1 MGPDGPARQLQ
12 SAGSTT
18 CCRPSLGRGPPSHRC
33 AHDAPPWR
41 TARAPAC
48 RHEAAARSRL
58 TAIESSFPGCARQPP
73 ATHGVQP
80 DVRLRCGREAQASGS
95 SSTWVVDGT
104 TWSGTASTARMVPK
118 DSSRSGRRWA
128 ANLPAHQ
135 RCRRMD
141 STSHDGGPSHRRAQ
155 QLQRWPMQFVMSSSM
170 VTAHEWAA
178 SAELVQ
184 PWSVRG
190 SPRSDIAYE
199 RFVAVSTLPLMEPP
213 SAGGRRCG
221 VWCASVRADTRG

>member
-1 MGPDGPARQLQ
+1 MVHTRLFTLHYTRTLDLTQGLQSPPGSAVGPSGPARQLR

-33 AHDAPPWR
+33 AHSAPPWR

-95 SSTWVVDGT
+95 SSTWVVDQT
-104 TWSGTASTARMVPK
+104 TWSVTASTARMVPK
-118 DSSRSGRRWA
+118 DCSHWGRQWTA
-128 ANLPAHQ
+128 HLPAHQ
-135 RCRRMD
+135 RGRGMD
-141 STSHDGGPSHRRAQ
+141 VA
-155 QLQRWPMQFVMSSSM
+155 LQVWGTDP
-170 VTAHEWAA
+170 A
-178 SAELVQ
+178 
-184 PWSVRG
+184 RG
-190 SPRSDIAYE
+190 RG
-199 RFVAVSTLPLMEPP
+199 RTVALS
-213 SAGGRRCG
+213 
-221 VWCASVRADTRG
+221 

>member
-1 MGPDGPARQLQ
+1 MGPGGPARQLR

-18 CCRPSLGRGPPSHRC
+18 FCRPSLGRGPPSHRC
-33 AHDAPPWR
+33 AHNAPPWR

-104 TWSGTASTARMVPK
+104 AWSGMASTAAMVPK
-118 DSSRSGRRWA
+118 DLSHCRLRRA
-128 ANLPAHQ
+128 PHLPAHQ

-141 STSHDGGPSHRRAQ
+141 STSHVWGTDPARGRGRSAALTLRPHARVS
-155 QLQRWPMQFVMSSSM
+155 
-170 VTAHEWAA
+170 WAC
-178 SAELVQ
+178 
-184 PWSVRG
+184 
-190 SPRSDIAYE
+190 
-199 RFVAVSTLPLMEPP
+199 
-213 SAGGRRCG
+213 GRHLRL
-221 VWCASVRADTRG
+221 A

>member
-1 MGPDGPARQLQ
+1 MGPGGPARQLR

-80 DVRLRCGREAQASGS
+80 DVRLRCGREAQASGVI
-95 SSTWVVDGT
+95 STWVVDRT
-104 TWSGTASTARMVPK
+104 TWSGTASTVRMVPK
-118 DSSRSGRRWA
+118 DLSHWGPRWA
-128 ANLPAHQ
+128 QHLPAHQ
-135 RCRRMD
+135 RGRWMD
-141 STSHDGGPSHRRAQ
+141 GAAQARGPSHGRAL
-155 QLQRWPMQFVMSSSM
+155 QLQRWPMRFLG
-170 VTAHEWAA
+170 AHTWWPPRNG
-178 SAELVQ
+178 SRQ
-184 PWSVRG
+184 PSLC
-190 SPRSDIAYE
+190 SPGA
-199 RFVAVSTLPLMEPP
+199 
-213 SAGGRRCG
+213 
-221 VWCASVRADTRG
+221 